1 MRLSFRTGLMLGVL
15 LPCCGGVLVAS
26 EIDELRARA
35 KVLHSEAALLT
46 DRGDMEKA
54 AKLKKESVNLLEE
67 AQRLELEGKSPEKTV
82 NDNGARHLK
91 EHLQD
96 LLAMERKLTMAKAS
110 DRELGELR
118 EQIAG
123 TERKL
128 DTLRARKR
136 GTADFPLEVRL
147 QVEKLEA
154 ASRRIH
160 HFRVAAENLKLA
172 EAHDLARELIEKAEA
187 MEREVNEA
195 KAHLA
200 MQVQNRHGGEQG
212 LDVVRELRAEIER
225 LRAEVKELRQQVD
238 NR

>member
-1 MRLSFRTGLMLGVL
+1 MRLSFLTGLMLGLL

-26 EIDELRARA
+26 EIDALRARA
-35 KVLHSEAALLT
+35 KVLHSETSLLT

-54 AKLKKESVNLLEE
+54 TKLKKEAVNLLEE
-67 AQRLELEGKSPEKTV
+67 AQRLELEGKGPEKAV
-82 NDNGARHLK
+82 NDKVARHLK

-96 LLAMERKLTMAKAS
+96 LLAMERKLTKAKAS
-110 DRELGELR
+110 DKELGEVR
-118 EQIAG
+118 KQIAG

-128 DTLRARKR
+128 DSVRARKS
-136 GTADFPLEVRL
+136 GMAKFPLEVRP

-200 MQVQNRHGGEQG
+200 TQMQNRHGGEQG
-212 LDVVRELRAEIER
+212 LDVVRELRAEVER
-225 LRAEVKELRQQVD
+225 LRAEVKELRKQVE